1 MAKFQK
7 FLIVFLL
14 AFGTE
19 AFSQKTNRNKANR
32 ETKSNVQQAFSS
44 RAQQEEL
51 LKDSKW
57 RKENYIVNRD
67 SAYANP
73 YYALQ
78 KLRWG
83 NTRFVEGRSIH
94 PRQDKKVINELAKG
108 QKPFAII
115 VGCSDSRV
123 SAEILFDQGFGDLFV
138 TRTAGQVMAQASYGT
153 IEFATAALGTKLILV
168 LGHTSCG
175 AVDAALKLPEN
186 PPGHIVTLI
195 NKIKPATVQISEQS
209 NGNKLNEA
217 IKLNVINQVK
227 ELRELEPVLSR
238 MYQKGEIL
246 IVGGIYDLETGKVVF
261 LPETLENLPAS
272 NYSKRDIMGE

>member
-1 MAKFQK
+1 MRNVSK
-7 FLIVFLL
+7 FLVVFLL
-14 AFGTE
+14 VLTTSVQA
-19 AFSQKTNRNKANR
+19 QRANR
-32 ETKSNVQQAFSS
+32 EKAQKNSKAETQRSFKSK
-44 RAQQEEL
+44 AQQEEL

-83 NTRFVEGRSIH
+83 NTRFIEGRSIH

-195 NKIKPATVQISEQS
+195 NKIKPATALVSEGN

-217 IKLNVINQVK
+217 IRLNVINQVQ
-227 ELRELEPVLSR
+227 ELRDLEPVLSR
-238 MYQKGEIL
+238 MYQRGEIL
-246 IVGGIYDLETGKVVF
+246 IVGGIYDLETGKVEF
-261 LPETLENLPAS
+261 LPETLKDLPAS
-272 NYSKRDIMGE
+272 NFSKRDIMGE